1 MKRFG
6 GWRNVWLLTP
16 AILLVWWLALA
27 SMVDDSP
34 TMDEQNHLARGAAF
48 VRTGDPRLSLEHPP
62 LVNALSALPLLMLPD
77 MRLPLDHA
85 SWERQPPD
93 VYWYQFAEQFLWV
106 YNDDVTRMMFLARL
120 PILFLT
126 LGLALVGYHFA
137 GELWG
142 GASRKWAFLFL
153 LFDPNVLAHGRYT
166 TTDLGG
172 TALLFLAAFL
182 LWRMWQTE
190 GWNWRRWLWT
200 GFGLG
205 LAFGSKLST
214 LVFVP
219 IFALVAVLPL
229 FAEENLTAEARR
241 FSGRGAWRRLVQF
254 LSAGL
259 LSVVVVWMIF
269 GFEWGACLFKDNGV
283 LAGLNAWRG
292 PMPTFWAG
300 LEQVLFI
307 SSGGRPAFLL
317 GHFSNTGFWN
327 YFPVA
332 FLVKTPLVTIVGLG
346 VTAVLLLKNRTQI
359 NTDGRRLFFIY
370 SNRKKTLFL
379 LLPAIIYFLFSMQ
392 SALNIGYRHLLPI
405 LPFVY
410 VLVSGVAS
418 VKYQVSSVTYQVSHF
433 TLLFVFVGLLMAD
446 FAIHPHY
453 LSYFN
458 VAAGGP
464 ENGRNILIDSNIDWG
479 QDLVRLKQWMDGT
492 GVESVKLGWFG
503 TAVPEYYGISYDPLP
518 GLGGVGQPQ
527 FFDAWWDL
535 PFNPAN
541 PASGLYAISATSLWE
556 FPLATEEKQ
565 VYAWFRAREPDDQ
578 IGYSILIYEVP

>member
-1 MKRFG
+1 MRRFG
-6 GWRNVWLLTP
+6 RWPQTWLLAP
-16 AILLVWWLALA
+16 AILLFWWLALA

-34 TMDEQNHLARGAAF
+34 TMDEQNHLARGATF
-48 VRTGDPRLSLEHPP
+48 VFTGDPRLSLEHPP

-77 MRLPLDHA
+77 VKLPLDDV
-85 SWERQPPD
+85 SWQRQPPD

-106 YNDDVTRMMFLARL
+106 YNHDVTRMIFLARL
-120 PILFLT
+120 PIVFLT
-126 LGLALVGYHFA
+126 MGLALVGYHFA
-137 GELWG
+137 RQLWG
-142 GASRKWAFLFL
+142 SYSRIWAFLFL
-153 LFDPNVLAHGRYT
+153 LFDPNVLAHGRYS

-172 TALLFLAAFL
+172 TAFLFLATFL
-182 LWRMWQTE
+182 LWRMWQAD
-190 GWNWRRWLWT
+190 GWHWWRWLWA
-200 GFGLG
+200 GIGMG

-219 IFALVAVLPL
+219 IFGLLAVLPL
-229 FAEENLTAEARR
+229 YGEGTAETQRAQR
-241 FSGRGAWRRLVQF
+241 FLSGGAWRRLGQF
-254 LSAGL
+254 LSAGIA
-259 LSVVVVWMIF
+259 SVFIVWAIF
-269 GFEWGACLFKDNGV
+269 GFEWGAFLFKDDGLLAWLNG
-283 LAGLNAWRG
+283 WRG

-307 SSGGRPAFLL
+307 SGGGRPAFLL

-346 VTAVLLLKNRTQI
+346 VTAVLLFGNRTWTNAEKRGI
-359 NTDGRRLFFIY
+359 
-370 SNRKKTLFL
+370 RKKALFL
-379 LLPAIIYFLFSMQ
+379 LLPAILYFLFSMQ

-405 LPFVY
+405 LPFLY
-410 VLVSGVAS
+410 VAISGVAS
-418 VKYQVSSVTYQVSHF
+418 GRWHISRF
-433 TLLFVFVGLLMAD
+433 TPLFVFVGLLMAD

-464 ENGRNILIDSNIDWG
+464 DNGRNILIDSNIDWG
-479 QDLVRLKQWMDGT
+479 QDLIRLRRWMDANE
-492 GVESVKLGWFG
+492 VESVKLGWFG
-503 TAVPEYYGISYDPLP
+503 TAVPEYYGINYDPLP

-541 PASGLYAISATSLWE
+541 PVPGLYAISATSLWE

-578 IGYSILIYEVP
+578 IGHSILIYEVH